1 MNSSEYYTE
10 TLKLQR
16 QAAQEQTSIITEI
29 KNALAG
35 SGAEQTKALQDGFE
49 KLSRAV
55 ASIEIPAASVQ
66 PASQGS
72 KGNTYIT
79 IQSPYWDYYYYWW
92 WQQYSHYYNS

>member
-29 KNALAG
+29 KTALAG
-35 SGAEQTKALQDGFE
+35 SGAEQTKALQDGLE

-66 PASQGS
+66 PASRS
-72 KGNTYIT
+72 TPNITHIT
-79 IQSPYWDYYYYWW
+79 IQSQYYDYYWSWYWQW
-92 WQQYSHYYNS
+92 WSHYYNS